1 MAWMFQWNIHM
12 SCTHVPTHVAKRQA
26 STVWLLCGLAAVV
39 LVVWWWRS
47 CFCSGSRR
55 RISWRRLGVLVWETR
70 QSAAALPRSIT
81 ALTGGDNCWRGAP
94 EFPLKL
100 SRAPPH
106 VQVPAQAKSG
116 APFFCL
122 VVVCA
127 LAPFFSSSH
136 MRLEERK
143 KNKNT
148 TIKQDR
154 FWMMKGGQKQ

>member
-55 RISWRRLGVLVWETR
+55 RISWRRLGVLVWETW
-70 QSAAALPRSIT
+70 QSPASQPRSST

-100 SRAPPH
+100 SRALAACPGSSAGE
-106 VQVPAQAKSG
+106 VGRSL
-116 APFFCL
+116 FCL
-122 VVVCA
+122 VVVCV
-127 LAPFFSSSH
+127 LAPSFSSSH
-136 MRLEERK
+136 HEARRK
-143 KNKNT
+143 K
-148 TIKQDR
+148 KQKLNNQTGWLSHDVR
-154 FWMMKGGQKQ
+154 RP